1 MIIEEDLN
9 NNCLFQF
16 LKIDRQGG
24 WGAKECNKMIK
35 FIIPALFFILS
46 CSTGGNSAGREKGGE
61 RFTLD
66 KREDYCLI
74 WALSDIQ
81 PKNRK
86 EREHFHV
93 AVNDIRQYFPALD
106 AAICA
111 GDIVQR
117 KKDSVDDFR
126 WFLETRKMAA
136 VPHWYEIVGNHD
148 ARSLAEYFTFIK
160 KPYFYSVEI
169 GNIRIILLSDEVNNS
184 PTVISD
190 EAFNWWKKEVIE
202 NQDKNI
208 ITVTHA
214 ALPESKLAFSG
225 LYRSQ
230 ILDSGRFVRVLK
242 KYRVDLWLSGHTTTP
257 HIRGFNEV
265 SVPELNNI
273 LFINLSS
280 IRREM
285 GISVSSRLLVFKKN
299 SRELVIKMRNHDK
312 REFSDGFEMK
322 LKLRHP
328 FRMKNRA
335 PRIIYPPGLVT
346 GGEN

>member
-1 MIIEEDLN
+1 MFKKLQR
-9 NNCLFQF
+9 LSGK
-16 LKIDRQGG
+16 L
-24 WGAKECNKMIK
+24 
-35 FIIPALFFILS
+35 IPYLILLCLS
-46 CSTGGNSAGREKGGE
+46 CSTGENLQSEEKGGE
-61 RFTLD
+61 KFVPD
-66 KREDYCLI
+66 KREDHYII

-86 EREHFHV
+86 EREHFHI
-93 AVNDIRQYFPALD
+93 AVNDIRQNFPVLD

-117 KKDSVDDFR
+117 KKDSMEDYN
-126 WFLETRKMAA
+126 WFLNTRKKTGIR
-136 VPHWYEIVGNHD
+136 HWYEIVGNHD
-148 ARSLAEYFTFIK
+148 ARSLSEYFTFIK

-184 PTVISD
+184 PTVISR

-214 ALPESKLAFSG
+214 ALPESKLAFTC

-230 ILDSGRFVRVLK
+230 ILDSKRFIRVLK
-242 KYRVDLWLSGHTTTP
+242 KYRVDLWFSGHTTTP
-257 HIRGFNEV
+257 HIRGYNEKHA
-265 SVPELNNI
+265 PELNNT

-285 GISVSSRLLVFKKN
+285 GISVSSRLLVLKKN
-299 SRELVIKMRNHDK
+299 SRDLVIKMRNHDK
-312 REFSDGFEMK
+312 RKFSSDLEVKF
-322 LKLRHP
+322 KLRYP
-328 FRMKNRA
+328 FSMKNRA

-346 GGEN
+346 GR